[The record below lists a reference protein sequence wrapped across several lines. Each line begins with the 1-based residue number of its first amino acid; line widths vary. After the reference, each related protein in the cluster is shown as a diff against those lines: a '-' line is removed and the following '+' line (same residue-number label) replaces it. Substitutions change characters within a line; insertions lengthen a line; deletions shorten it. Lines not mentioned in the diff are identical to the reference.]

1 MPATNLRPAVLAAR
15 ERLHHE
21 RGHVRSLHAAGESGL
36 QVNHRL
42 TELIDGVVSD
52 LYQAALEDLGDAQLR
67 SALALVPHGGY
78 GRRHV
83 APFSDVDLMLLYA
96 EDAERRVQPLAA
108 RLMQDICDSGLT
120 LGQSLRTPADAC
132 RMAFEDVT
140 VFTSLVEARYLA
152 GSERLFARFQ
162 ERFSGETRRRQR
174 ALVGMIEAARQEER
188 NRYGETVFLLTPH
201 IKRSYGG
208 LRDVQLVRWIGFARY
223 GQREL
228 SALHALA
235 ALEEEDRRQLTAAH
249 EFLLRIRNE
258 MHFHAGKSHDLLD
271 RLQQV
276 RLAEWY
282 GCTGDE
288 GLIPVEQ
295 FMRQYF
301 LHTSNVRYAA
311 SHFLASAKTR
321 VGLRTFLNAMSSHDV
336 EGDFRVGPQTIGA
349 TRRGME
355 KVARDLS
362 QVLRLMDLA
371 NLYDKRIDHR
381 TWSTIRQAM
390 MQTAHFELTPE
401 VRQRFLS
408 LISQPGRLAALLRR
422 LHELRVLEKII
433 PGFRHARALVQF
445 NEYHKYTVDEHCLRA
460 VEAATEF
467 LDHPGALGEAYRRIK
482 NKTMLHLA
490 LLIHDLGKGHP
501 EDHSEVGLRLARE
514 TAELLQLSEED
525 SELLQRLVHKHLLLS
540 HLAQFRDV
548 NDPAVIV
555 DLAFQVGTPEALRML
570 YVLTCAD
577 VAAVGPGALTLW
589 KREVFT
595 QLYRNAM
602 RQLTGEPL
610 AESSDEQQQRCRAA
624 LRRKVGSRGD
634 AAWWDRQIEAL
645 PPSLLVNGPASQI
658 VEDLDRLQN
667 LSRSDVI
674 ASARY
679 VPAYRAIEYTVGTFE
694 DIAPGI
700 FHRLTGVLSS
710 QRMDILSA
718 QIHTLADGLVW
729 DRFLVHDRDHEGPPD
744 AERLEEVKRRLVQ
757 ALKHPTSSPPK
768 FSRFWNEDHAQRS
781 TELHRPPVQVR
792 IDQNTSERF
801 TIIDVF
807 ALDRTGLLYT
817 ITRMLFEF
825 GLSVHMAKI
834 GTHLDQVVDVF
845 YVTDQSGL
853 KMTDE
858 HRLQEI
864 REQLL
869 QRIVEFE
876 MYGIASVKGRA

>member
-1 MPATNLRPAVLAAR
+1 MPATNLRPAVLEAR
-15 ERLHHE
+15 EKLNDGRQRL
-21 RGHVRSLHAAGESGL
+21 RSLHDAGESGL
-36 QVNHRL
+36 EINARL
-42 TELIDGVVSD
+42 TELIDRVVLD
-52 LYQAALEDLGDAQLR
+52 LYEAALRDLDDARLP
-67 SALALVPHGGY
+67 SLLALVPHGGY
-78 GRRHV
+78 GRCDI
-83 APFSDVDLMLLYA
+83 APFSDVDLMLLRA
-96 EDAERRVQPLAA
+96 EDAEKRVQPLAA

-120 LGQSLRTPADAC
+120 LGQSLRSPIDAC
-132 RMAFEDVT
+132 RMAFEDIT
-140 VFTSLVEARYLA
+140 VFTSLVESRCL
-152 GSERLFARFQ
+152 GGNQRLFSRFQ
-162 ERFSGETRRRQR
+162 ERFAAETRRRQR
-174 ALVGMIEAARQEER
+174 ALVPMIEASRAQER

-208 LRDVQLVRWIGFARY
+208 LRDIQLVRWIGFARY
-223 GQREL
+223 GERDL
-228 SALHALA
+228 SALQALD
-235 ALEEEDRRQLTAAH
+235 ALDQEDRRQLTEAQ
-249 EFLLRIRNE
+249 EFLLRVRNE
-258 MHFHAGKSHDLLD
+258 LHFHEGNANDLLD
-271 RLQQV
+271 RVQQV
-276 RLAEWY
+276 RLAAWY
-282 GCTGDE
+282 GCTGNE

-295 FMRQYF
+295 FMRQYY
-301 LHTSNVRYAA
+301 LHTSGVRYAA

-321 VGLRTFLNAMSSHDV
+321 VGLRTFLNAVSSHDV

-349 TRRGME
+349 TRRGMG
-355 KVARDLS
+355 KVSQDLA
-362 QVLRLMDLA
+362 QVLRLMDMA

-390 MQTAHFELTPE
+390 IQVPRFELTAE
-401 VRQRFLS
+401 VRQRFWS

-460 VEAATEF
+460 VEAAVEF

-482 NKTMLHLA
+482 KKGVLHLA
-490 LLIHDLGKGHP
+490 LLIHDLGKGYP
-501 EDHSEVGLRLARE
+501 EDHSEVGSRLAGE
-514 TAELLQLSEED
+514 TAQLLQLSAD
-525 SELLQRLVHKHLLLS
+525 DGELLRRLVHKHLLLS

-548 NDPAVIV
+548 NDPGVIV
-555 DLAFQVGTPEALRML
+555 DLAFQMGSPEALRML

-577 VAAVGPGALTLW
+577 VAAVGPGALTQW
-589 KREVFT
+589 KLEVFS

-602 RQLTGEPL
+602 RQLTGDPL
-610 AESSDEQQQRCRAA
+610 AESSQEEQQRCREA
-624 LRRKVGSRGD
+624 LRQRVRSRGD
-634 AAWWDRQIEAL
+634 ADWWDRQIDSL
-645 PPSLLVNGPASQI
+645 PPSLLVNGPARQI
-658 VEDLDRLQN
+658 VEDLEKLQH
-667 LSRSDVI
+667 LSRQDVI

-679 VPAYRAIEYTVGTFE
+679 LPAYRAVEYAVGTFE

-718 QIHTLADGLVW
+718 QIYTLADGLVW
-729 DRFLVHDRDHEGPPD
+729 DRFYVHDRDHEGAPD
-744 AERLEEVKRRLVQ
+744 AERLEDVKRRLVQ
-757 ALKHPTSSPPK
+757 ALKQPTDSPPK

-781 TELHRPPVQVR
+781 HELPRPPVQVR

-845 YVTDQSGL
+845 YVTDSSGG
-853 KMTDE
+853 KITDE
-858 HRLQEI
+858 PLLQEI

-876 MYGIASVKGRA
+876 MMP